1 MSYHAVFKSAPYQHT
16 EFVNGS
22 SLSLVISIA
31 YCLFIAFLQNILV
44 FLFFLLFPCFQFL
57 FPTSWWTQLTCVTA
71 RYAIK
76 SLWYWKT
83 MCCKHAVANWNQ
95 DISCDVHIS
104 QLLAWEK
111 HSASVFLNCIP
122 NSTTKLTKGDTGVD
136 TARVSR
142 GRVTRTRHVTC
153 LTSPFSSYTDNCDI
167 YITF

>member
-1 MSYHAVFKSAPYQHT
+1 MSYHAVIKSAPYQHT

-31 YCLFIAFLQNILV
+31 CLFIAFLQNILV
-44 FLFFLLFPCFQFL
+44 FLFFHLFPCFQFL

-71 RYAIK
+71 WYAVK
-76 SLWYWKT
+76 SLCYWKT
-83 MCCKHAVANWNQ
+83 MCGKHIVANWNQ

-122 NSTTKLTKGDTGVD
+122 TLQPNWQEDTGVD

-153 LTSPFSSYTDNCDI
+153 LTSPFSSYADTNNC
-167 YITF
+167 T

>member
-1 MSYHAVFKSAPYQHT
+1 MSYHACSNQIC
-16 EFVNGS
+16 
-22 SLSLVISIA
+22 SLSTHWVCKWLLIISGHLHRLLSL
-31 YCLFIAFLQNILV
+31 YCFPPKYPCFPLLP
-44 FLFFLLFPCFQFL
+44 LFPCFQFL

-83 MCCKHAVANWNQ
+83 MCCKHTVANWNQ

-122 NSTTKLTKGDTGVD
+122 NSTTQLTRRQGGWHGTCEQRASDTNTTCHVLD
-136 TARVSR
+136 
-142 GRVTRTRHVTC
+142 VTI
-153 LTSPFSSYTDNCDI
+153 L
-167 YITF
+167 

>member
-1 MSYHAVFKSAPYQHT
+1 MSYHAVIKYAPYQHT

-44 FLFFLLFPCFQFL
+44 FLFFHLFPCFQFL

-83 MCCKHAVANWNQ
+83 MCCKHIVANWNQ
-95 DISCDVHIS
+95 DISCDVHFS

-122 NSTTKLTKGDTGVD
+122 NSTTQLTRRHGGWHGTCEQRASDTNTTCHVLD
-136 TARVSR
+136 
-142 GRVTRTRHVTC
+142 VTI
-153 LTSPFSSYTDNCDI
+153 L
-167 YITF
+167 

>member
-1 MSYHAVFKSAPYQHT
+1 MIGIEGGGGGEGKFKLIYCSFKLCLITQAVIKSAPYQHT

-31 YCLFIAFLQNILV
+31 CLFIAFLQNILV
-44 FLFFLLFPCFQFL
+44 FLFFHLFPCFQFL

-83 MCCKHAVANWNQ
+83 MCCKHTVANWNQ

-111 HSASVFLNCIP
+111 YSASVFLNCIP
-122 NSTTKLTKGDTGVD
+122 KKYFIHSFCICI
-136 TARVSR
+136 S
-142 GRVTRTRHVTC
+142 
-153 LTSPFSSYTDNCDI
+153 
-167 YITF
+167 